1 MLEDWAEADQAL
13 EDFKTDVPS
22 LIEKDFREAGCST
35 EYHAT
40 IYHYTDLK
48 GALGILQ
55 TGQLWFTE
63 RAHLNDPTEIQYG
76 LYAGRELFER
86 AAEGVGPKTPKDAA
100 LHLKGEHHFGLSS
113 YGFWIASFSLN
124 GNDLGQWRSY
134 ADDGRGVCLGFST
147 RNFDMVE
154 IAKRLPYAPNS
165 LRFPINYEKSI
176 LCQRLLPYVNRSLD
190 ILQKADL
197 PARKTYYEPR
207 GRALLYERD
216 LFHVLNNGFYANAL
230 LSKHPAY
237 EHEQEY
243 RLLISGVRNTISTCG
258 SHHLRE
264 RMGEIVGYLTLPI
277 PRWMQPGVLT
287 HIRVGPAAPRELA
300 DQIRMTLTT
309 LGLPLPEMEKSD
321 IPYRSLQ

>member
-86 AAEGVGPKTPKDAA
+86 AAEGVGPKIPKDAA

-113 YGFWIASFSLN
+113 YGFWIAIFS
-124 GNDLGQWRSY
+124 
-134 ADDGRGVCLGFST
+134 
-147 RNFDMVE
+147 
-154 IAKRLPYAPNS
+154 
-165 LRFPINYEKSI
+165 
-176 LCQRLLPYVNRSLD
+176 
-190 ILQKADL
+190 
-197 PARKTYYEPR
+197 
-207 GRALLYERD
+207 
-216 LFHVLNNGFYANAL
+216 
-230 LSKHPAY
+230 
-237 EHEQEY
+237 
-243 RLLISGVRNTISTCG
+243 
-258 SHHLRE
+258 
-264 RMGEIVGYLTLPI
+264 
-277 PRWMQPGVLT
+277 
-287 HIRVGPAAPRELA
+287 
-300 DQIRMTLTT
+300 
-309 LGLPLPEMEKSD
+309 
-321 IPYRSLQ
+321 